1 MITYFH
7 ILLAWARAPSQERT
21 HDFPIKIFSISNHE
35 PNLRTYLPSHKC
47 GASLSTLQWPCP
59 WWPVGSG
66 PQWSPV
72 VSSGPGV
79 ICSTFIAPS
88 SDTQPAPLHTTTQ
101 GYHGHMWGLGRQS
114 FVFFIRCVP
123 LVPVDLRQSL
133 PAHVLA
139 GVSGVQ
145 STNKPRPGH
154 CIINLLSTAPAAAF
168 LVIKAGESFVFERYF

>member
-1 MITYFH
+1 MIFPSKYS
-7 ILLAWARAPSQERT
+7 LLATTSRICIR
-21 HDFPIKIFSISNHE
+21 ISRVWCLTLHS
-35 PNLRTYLPSHKC
+35 PVAMPMV
-47 GASLSTLQWPCP
+47 AS
-59 WWPVGSG
+59 G
-66 PQWSPV
+66 QWSPV
-72 VSSGPGV
+72 VPSGLQCSGPGV

-88 SDTQPAPLHTTTQ
+88 SDTQPTPLHTTTQ

-123 LVPVDLRQSL
+123 LVPVDLRQSP
-133 PAHVLA
+133 PAPVLA

-145 STNKPRPGH
+145 STNKPPPGH

>member
-47 GASLSTLQWPCP
+47 GASTLHS
-59 WWPVGSG
+59 PVAMPMVASG
-66 PQWSPV
+66 QWSPV

-101 GYHGHMWGLGRQS
+101 GYHGHMQYGDWEI
-114 FVFFIRCVP
+114 FCICHKICVP
-123 LVPVDLRQSL
+123 LVPVDYKTEPPLALSSQVCQVYNLQTNLR
-133 PAHVLA
+133 PV
-139 GVSGVQ
+139 
-145 STNKPRPGH
+145 
-154 CIINLLSTAPAAAF
+154 TA
-168 LVIKAGESFVFERYF
+168 

>member
-7 ILLAWARAPSQERT
+7 ILLARARAPSQGRT
-21 HDFPIKIFSISNHE
+21 HDFPIKIFSIRNHE
-35 PNLRTYLPSHKC
+35 PNLRTYFPSVVPP
-47 GASLSTLQWPCP
+47 LSTLQWPCP

-88 SDTQPAPLHTTTQ
+88 SDTQPTPLHTTTQ

-123 LVPVDLRQSL
+123 LVPVDLRQSP
-133 PAHVLA
+133 PAPVLA

-145 STNKPRPGH
+145 STNKPPPGH

-168 LVIKAGESFVFERYF
+168 LVIKASESFVFERYF